1 MMQPLNPAA
10 TLLDEI
16 HLRLLA
22 GQYDQL
28 AELTLALER
37 ALSQPHQQDAAALAL
52 LHAKAQRNA
61 ATMVAVQRGLRA
73 ALRRVAEIKSVSTG
87 LVTYNPS
94 GLRQSSGG
102 FGVAQR
108 L

>member
-1 MMQPLNPAA
+1 MTQPLNPAA
-10 TLLDEI
+10 TLLDDI
-16 HLRLLA
+16 HQRLLA

-28 AELTLALER
+28 AALTSALER
-37 ALSQPHQQDAAALAL
+37 ALSQPQQMDAAALAVI
-52 LHAKAQRNA
+52 HAKAQRNA

-87 LVTYNPS
+87 LVTYDAS